1 MDPRQTVLKKIR
13 YFLEYVLFLLFYSL
27 IKNRTASGIYR
38 LGKGI
43 GTMLYHLSAQRRHI
57 ARINLDIAFGDT
69 KDDQEKRRIAKQSMI
84 QTAVTALQFLWVAQ
98 DTRERVHQLMDPESE
113 NLELLEQCLAR
124 GKGVFFLIAHFG
136 NWEVTGIHL
145 GYRKISK
152 VHTISRKLD
161 NPYLEKFVMD
171 LRSASGNTVFHKDE
185 SPRKIMRALKQNS
198 CVGVMMDQNAGD
210 WGLFVDFFG
219 KKASTP
225 RSLAVLSYSTGAA
238 ILPLF
243 CQPTQ
248 KGKYRAVYG
257 PELVLEKTDDKQQ
270 DIIRWTAAC
279 EKMLED
285 KIRENP
291 EAWMWIHRRWKAR
304 PPDENGSPIY

>member
-1 MDPRQTVLKKIR
+1 M
-13 YFLEYVLFLLFYSL
+13 LFSL
-27 IKNRTASGIYR
+27 IKNRTAGGIYR

-43 GTMLYHLSAQRRHI
+43 GTILYHLSPERRRI

-69 KDDQEKRRIAKQSMI
+69 KDDQEKNRIARQSII
-84 QTAVTALQFLWVAQ
+84 QMVVTALQFLWVAQ
-98 DTRERVHQLMDPESE
+98 DTRERVHQLMAPESE

-124 GKGVFFLIAHFG
+124 GKGVFFLIAHYG
-136 NWEVTGIHL
+136 NWEVTGL
-145 GYRKISK
+145 YQGYLKICR
-152 VHTISRKLD
+152 VHTIARRLD

-171 LRSASGNTVFHKDE
+171 LRSTSSNRVLHKDE
-185 SPRKIMRALKQNS
+185 SPRKIMRALKQNYG
-198 CVGVMMDQNAGD
+198 VGVMMDQNAGD

-248 KGKYRAVYG
+248 KGMYRAVYG
-257 PELVLEKTDDKQQ
+257 PELVLEKTGDKKQ
-270 DIIRWTAAC
+270 DIIRWTEAC
-279 EKMLED
+279 EKILED
-285 KIRENP
+285 KIREYP
-291 EAWMWIHRRWKAR
+291 EAWMWFHRRWKSR
-304 PPDENGSPIY
+304 PPEESGNPIYG